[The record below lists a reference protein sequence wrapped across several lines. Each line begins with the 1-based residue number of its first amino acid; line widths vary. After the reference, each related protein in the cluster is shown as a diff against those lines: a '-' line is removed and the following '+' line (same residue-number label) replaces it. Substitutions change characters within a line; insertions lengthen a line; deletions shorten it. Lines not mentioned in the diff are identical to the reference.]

1 MSSSGTATGN
11 SLADA
16 GASALDP
23 DPCANNP
30 ATERLTRVLFFAAG
44 AAGIIF
50 GALSFQ
56 SFQAQVNAQ
65 LPAISYL
72 VWFLVVGLTAVLC
85 VFSHV
90 LSLRTLR
97 MIAAAEATVV
107 MLNVLLWLLFRSEP
121 LPAGAD
127 VPWIITLTGVPAVCV
142 AVVASGRVT
151 WAYSFSVSILGG
163 ILRAAT
169 TNYDNPLLVG
179 AQDALYSLLLQALF
193 IQLTLATR
201 RGAAAL
207 DDAARTA
214 REDGVK
220 EAAHLGAKQA
230 RLTLDALVHDSV
242 ISTLLIAGRGRARAD
257 VVARHADRTLFQLDE
272 FPESMRISGEIT
284 LCHFESRLKT
294 LAERVVPG
302 IHITSEVSPTRAL
315 PAEVSLALEGAA
327 GEALRNSVAHATG
340 RDHRA
345 VTRFLDVSEIDGRL
359 QVVVSDDGV
368 GFDPSEIPGDRLGIS
383 QSILGRMNGVRNG
396 AATVLSR
403 PGAGVKVVLS
413 WTR

>member
-1 MSSSGTATGN
+1 MSPLDTPVRSGV
-11 SLADA
+11 
-16 GASALDP
+16 ASAAPSDRNSDLCDS
-23 DPCANNP
+23 P
-30 ATERLTRVLFFAAG
+30 ASERITRVLYFAAG

-56 SFQAQVNAQ
+56 SFQAQVNSQ
-65 LPAISYL
+65 LPALSFI
-72 VWFLVVGLTAVLC
+72 VWILVVGLTAILC
-85 VFSHV
+85 VFSQIF
-90 LSLRTLR
+90 SLRTLR
-97 MIAAAEATVV
+97 VIAAAEATVV
-107 MLNVLLWLLFRSEP
+107 MLNLVLWLLFRSEP
-121 LPAGAD
+121 LPAGFD

-142 AVVASGRVT
+142 AIMASDRVT

-163 ILRAAT
+163 MLRAAT

-179 AQDALYSLLLQALF
+179 AEDALYSLLLQALF
-193 IQLTLATR
+193 IRLTLAAR

-242 ISTLLIAGRGRARAD
+242 ISTLLIAGRGRAGAD
-257 VVARHADRTLFQLDE
+257 VVSRHADRTLFQLDE
-272 FPESMRISGEIT
+272 FPESMRIGGGIT
-284 LCHFESRLKT
+284 LSHLESRLKT

-302 IHITSEVSPTRAL
+302 IHVTCDVTPARAL
-315 PAEVSLALEGAA
+315 PPEVSLALEGAA
-327 GEALRNSVAHATG
+327 GEALRNSVAHARG
-340 RDHRA
+340 REDRA
-345 VTRFLDVSEIDGRL
+345 VSRFLEVSEVDGRV

-368 GFDPSEIPGDRLGIS
+368 GFDPSGIPDDRLGIS
-383 QSILGRMNGVRNG
+383 HSILGRMHSVRNG
-396 AATVLSR
+396 AATVMSR